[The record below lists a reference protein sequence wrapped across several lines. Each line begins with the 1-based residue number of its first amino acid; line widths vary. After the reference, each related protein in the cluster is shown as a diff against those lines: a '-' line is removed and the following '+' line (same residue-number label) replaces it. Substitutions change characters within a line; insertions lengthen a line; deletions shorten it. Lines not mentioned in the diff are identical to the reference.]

1 MSSEKSSVAPSA
13 ARTFMARESVLET
26 IMPARITEE
35 VIHAVV
41 KDMEKLRIQP
51 IWFVD
56 TGPTESFATS
66 VVRLTSGTVL
76 PHLQKGGLKR
86 IVAVIRSPGLRM
98 AARAMALATS
108 VEIKLVESR
117 LEAAPFLSWAA

>member
-1 MSSEKSSVAPSA
+1 M
-13 ARTFMARESVLET
+13 
-26 IMPARITEE
+26 
-35 VIHAVV
+35 
-41 KDMEKLRIQP
+41 
-51 IWFVD
+51 
-56 TGPTESFATS
+56 
-66 VVRLTSGTVL
+66 L